1 MTNSICEPEATKE
14 GIFVMNTRIKIGSHV
29 FLMSA
34 LLSPVLFAQ
43 APEQTKVV
51 AGAERAVEKAAK
63 LSPPAAPGC
72 AVGVSL
78 AGRSVYEKAF
88 GMAEIE
94 HAIPNTPQTIFESGS
109 VAKQFTAAAV
119 ILLSLEGKLGLD
131 DPVRKYIPELPD
143 YGAPLT
149 IRHLL
154 NHTAGL
160 RDWGSVLALT
170 GFGRGD
176 RVISQALAMDVI
188 THQKGLDFTPGAEY
202 SYSNSGYQLAAT
214 IVERVSKQSFPA
226 FTEERLFKPLGMTKT
241 SWRDDYQRLVPGRA
255 QAYTGPL
262 AGPWRLLMP
271 FMNVYGNGGM
281 LTTVGDWLKWNAMLD
296 ARSLGAP
303 LVEAMET
310 TGVLNDGRKITYA
323 LGVVV
328 TNENGHRKVA
338 HGGSTAGY
346 QTFLSR
352 YPDLKLS
359 IAVMCNGASRN
370 PAALERDIFN
380 EIAGPFPAPKPPDT
394 IELKPEELQKYVALW
409 RDEKTHLSAR
419 TVIENGAL
427 RLNGLTL
434 RPLRDGSFLGGGA
447 RFRFMMGSDGKPAAL
462 EADSGESVQRLV
474 VESPWTPTP
483 DELKPFAG
491 VWHSDEADASFTIV
505 VENGNA
511 FFVQRPTTRLQLRPQ
526 SKDHFSVG
534 PGQVIWVT
542 RDAKGQITKLHYG
555 ASRMRDMPFERVA
568 VK

>member
-1 MTNSICEPEATKE
+1 
-14 GIFVMNTRIKIGSHV
+14 MNTRIKIGGYV

-34 LLSPVLFAQ
+34 LLSSALFAQ

-63 LSPPAAPGC
+63 LSPPSAPGC

-78 AGRSVYEKAF
+78 AGRPVYEKAF

-131 DPVRKYIPELPD
+131 DPVKKYIPEFPD
-143 YGAPLT
+143 YGTPLT

-160 RDWGSVLALT
+160 RDWGAVMEMT

-176 RVISQALAMDVI
+176 RLISQALAMDVI
-188 THQKGLDFTPGAEY
+188 TRQKGLDFTPGAEY
-202 SYSNSGYQLAAT
+202 SYSNSGYQVAAT

-226 FTEERLFKPLGMTKT
+226 FTEERFFKPLGMTKT
-241 SWRDDYQRLVPGRA
+241 SWRDDYQRLIPGRA
-255 QAYTGPL
+255 QAYSGPL
-262 AGPWRLLMP
+262 AGPFRLLMP

-296 ARSLGAP
+296 SRSMSAP

-310 TGVLNDGRKITYA
+310 TSVLNDGRKITYA

-328 TNENGHRKVA
+328 TNERGHRKVS

-359 IAVMCNGASRN
+359 IAVMCNGTSRN
-370 PAALERDIFN
+370 PVALERDIFN
-380 EIAGPFPAPKPPDT
+380 EIAGPFPAPTPPDAV
-394 IELKPEELQKYVALW
+394 ELKSEELQKYVALW
-409 RDEKTHLSAR
+409 RNEKTHLPER

-427 RLNGLTL
+427 RLAGQVVL
-434 RPLRDGSFLGGGA
+434 RPLQDGSFLGGTA
-447 RFRFMMGSDGKPAAL
+447 RIRFRMGADGKPISIEVDTG
-462 EADSGESVQRLV
+462 EAIHRYVAESQ
-474 VESPWTPTP
+474 WTPTP
-483 DELKPFAG
+483 EELKSFAG
-491 VWHSDEADASFTIV
+491 VWHSDEADASFTIA
-505 VENGNA
+505 VENDKA
-511 FFVQRPTTRLQLRPQ
+511 FFVQRPNTRLQLRPQ
-526 SKDHFSVG
+526 FKDHFSIE

-542 RDAKGQITKLHYG
+542 RDANGRITKLHVG
-555 ASRMRDMPFERVA
+555 SGRMRDLPFERVG

>member
-1 MTNSICEPEATKE
+1 MS
-14 GIFVMNTRIKIGSHV
+14 TRIKIGSYV
-29 FLMSA
+29 FLMIA
-34 LLSPVLFAQ
+34 LISPVLFAQ
-43 APEQTKVV
+43 VPEQAKVV
-51 AGAERAVEKAAK
+51 AGADRAVEKAAK
-63 LSPPAAPGC
+63 LSPATAPGC

-78 AGRSVYEKAF
+78 SGRSVYEKAF

-94 HAIPNTPQTIFESGS
+94 HAIPNSPQTIFESGS

-131 DPVRKYIPELPD
+131 DPVKKYIPELPD

-154 NHTAGL
+154 NHTGGV
-160 RDWGSVLALT
+160 RDWGSVMALT

-296 ARSLGAP
+296 SRSMGAP

-352 YPDLKLS
+352 YPGLKLS
-359 IAVMCNGASRN
+359 IAVMCNGTSRN
-370 PAALERDIFN
+370 PSALERDIFN
-380 EIAGPFPAPKPPDT
+380 EITGPFPAPTQPET
-394 IELKPEELQKYVALW
+394 IALKPEELQKYVGLW
-409 RDEKTHLSAR
+409 RNEKTHMPER
-419 TVIENGAL
+419 TIVENGTL
-427 RLNGLTL
+427 RLAGQFAL
-434 RPLRDGSFLGGGA
+434 RPLRDGSFLGGSS
-447 RFRFMMGSDGKPAAL
+447 RVSFKMGKDGKPASIEVDTG
-462 EADSGESVQRLV
+462 EATLRFAAET
-474 VESPWTPTP
+474 PWTPTT
-483 DELKPFAG
+483 DELKSFAG

-505 VENGNA
+505 VEDGKA
-511 FFVQRPTTRLQLRPQ
+511 FWVQRPATRQPLRPQ
-526 SKDHFSVG
+526 YKDHFSVG
-534 PGQVIWVT
+534 IGPGQVLWAT
-542 RDAKGQITKLHYG
+542 RDSSGQMKLHVG
-555 ASRMRDMPFERVA
+555 AGRMRDMPFERVGN
-568 VK
+568 K

>member
-1 MTNSICEPEATKE
+1 
-14 GIFVMNTRIKIGSHV
+14 MNTRIKIGSYV

-34 LLSPVLFAQ
+34 LLSSALFAQ
-43 APEQTKVV
+43 ALEQTKVV
-51 AGAERAVEKAAK
+51 AAAERAVEKAAR
-63 LSPPAAPGC
+63 LSPPSAPGC

-78 AGRSVYEKAF
+78 AGRPVYEKAF

-131 DPVRKYIPELPD
+131 DPVKKYIPEFPD

-160 RDWGSVLALT
+160 RDWGAVMALT

-176 RVISQALAMDVI
+176 RMISQALAMDVI

-202 SYSNSGYQLAAT
+202 SYSNSGYQVAAT

-226 FTEERLFKPLGMTKT
+226 FTEGRFFKPLGMTKT
-241 SWRDDYQRLVPGRA
+241 SWRDDYQRLIPGRA
-255 QAYTGPL
+255 QAYAGPL
-262 AGPWRLLMP
+262 SGPWRLLMP

-296 ARSLGAP
+296 SRSMGAP

-328 TNENGHRKVA
+328 TNERGHRTVS

-346 QTFLSR
+346 QTYLSR

-359 IAVMCNGASRN
+359 IAVMCNGTSRN
-370 PAALERDIFN
+370 PANIEREVFN
-380 EIAGPFPAPKPPDT
+380 EIAGPFPPPKPLET
-394 IELKPEELQKYVALW
+394 ITLKPEELQKYVALW
-409 RDEKTHLSAR
+409 RNEKTHMPER

-427 RLNGLTL
+427 RWGGQAVL
-434 RPLRDGSFLGGGA
+434 RPMSDGSFLSGTA
-447 RFRFMMGSDGKPAAL
+447 RVRFRMGTDGKPISIEVDTG
-462 EADSGESVQRLV
+462 EAIHRYIAESQ
-474 VESPWTPTP
+474 WTPTP
-483 DELKPFAG
+483 DELKSFAG
-491 VWHSDEADASFTIV
+491 VWHSDEADASFTIA
-505 VENGNA
+505 VENDNA
-511 FFVQRPTTRLQLRPQ
+511 FFVQRPNTRLQLRPQ
-526 SKDHFSVG
+526 FKDHFSIE

-542 RDAKGQITKLHYG
+542 RDANGRITKLHVG
-555 ASRMRDMPFERVA
+555 SGRMRDMPFERVG

>member
-1 MTNSICEPEATKE
+1 
-14 GIFVMNTRIKIGSHV
+14 MNTRIKIGSYA
-29 FLMSA
+29 FLMIA
-34 LLSPVLFAQ
+34 LISPVLFAQ
-43 APEQTKVV
+43 APDQAKVV
-51 AGAERAVEKAAK
+51 AGADRAVEKAAK
-63 LSPPAAPGC
+63 LSPASAPGC

-119 ILLSLEGKLGLD
+119 ILLSLEGKLRLD

-154 NHTAGL
+154 NHTGGV
-160 RDWGSVLALT
+160 RDWGSVMALT

-241 SWRDDYQRLVPGRA
+241 SWRDDYQRLIPGRA

-296 ARSLGAP
+296 SRSMGAP
-303 LVEAMET
+303 LVEALET

-328 TNENGHRKVA
+328 TNENGRRKVA

-359 IAVMCNGASRN
+359 IAVMCNGTSRN
-370 PAALERDIFN
+370 PAGLERDIFN
-380 EIAGPFPAPKPPDT
+380 EIAGPFPAPVPPET
-394 IELKPEELQKYVALW
+394 IALKPEELQKYVGLW
-409 RDEKTHLSAR
+409 RNEKTHMPER
-419 TVIENGAL
+419 TIVENGTL
-427 RLNGLTL
+427 RLAGQFAL
-434 RPLRDGSFLGGGA
+434 RPLQGGSFLGGSSRV
-447 RFRFMMGSDGKPAAL
+447 RFQMGTDGKPNSL
-462 EADSGESVQRLV
+462 EADTGEAILRFVA
-474 VESPWTPTP
+474 ETPWTPTP
-483 DELKPFAG
+483 DELKSFVG
-491 VWHSDEADASFTIV
+491 VWHSDEASASFTIT
-505 VENGNA
+505 VEDGKA
-511 FFVQRPTTRLQLRPQ
+511 FFVQRPTTRQPLRPQ
-526 SKDHFSVG
+526 YKDHFSVG
-534 PGQVIWVT
+534 VGPGQVLWAT
-542 RDAKGQITKLHYG
+542 RDSNGRITKLHVG
-555 ASRMRDMPFERVA
+555 TGRMRDMPFERVGT
-568 VK
+568 K

>member
-1 MTNSICEPEATKE
+1 MNS
-14 GIFVMNTRIKIGSHV
+14 RIKFGSYV
-29 FLMSA
+29 LLIVALMS
-34 LLSPVLFAQ
+34 SVLFAQ
-43 APEQTKVV
+43 APEQAKVV
-51 AGAERAVEKAAK
+51 AGADRAVEKAAK
-63 LSPPAAPGC
+63 LSPATAPGC

-143 YGAPLT
+143 YGAPVT
-149 IRHLL
+149 IRQLL

-176 RVISQALAMDVI
+176 RMVSQALAMDVI
-188 THQKGLDFTPGAEY
+188 TRQKGLDFTPGAEY

-214 IVERVSKQSFPA
+214 IVERVSKQGFPA
-226 FTEERLFKPLGMTKT
+226 FTEERFFKPLGMTKT
-241 SWRDDYQRLVPGRA
+241 SWRDDYQRLIPGRA

-262 AGPWRLLMP
+262 GGPWRLLMP

-296 ARSLGAP
+296 SRSMGAP
-303 LVEAMET
+303 LVEALET
-310 TGVLNDGRKITYA
+310 TGVLNDGRKISYA

-328 TNENGHRKVA
+328 TNENGIRKVA

-359 IAVMCNGASRN
+359 IAVMCNGASRS

-394 IELKPEELQKYVALW
+394 IELKPEELQKYVGLW
-409 RDEKTHLSAR
+409 RNEKTHMPER
-419 TVIENGAL
+419 TVVENGLL
-427 RLNGLTL
+427 RLAGQTVL
-434 RPLRDGSFLGGGA
+434 RPLRDGSFLGGSA
-447 RFRFMMGSDGKPAAL
+447 RIRFQMGTDGKPISVEVDTG
-462 EADSGESVQRLV
+462 EAVNRYIAEAQ
-474 VESPWTPTP
+474 WTPAP
-483 DELKPFAG
+483 DELKSFAG
-491 VWHSDEADASFTIV
+491 VWHSDESDATFTIA
-505 VENGNA
+505 VENDKA
-511 FFVQRPTTRLQLRPQ
+511 FFVQRPNTRLQLRPQ
-526 SKDHFSVG
+526 FKDHFSIG
-534 PGQVIWVT
+534 LGQVIWVT
-542 RDAKGQITKLHYG
+542 RDANGRITKLHVG
-555 ASRMRDMPFERVA
+555 AGRMRDMPFERVGG
-568 VK
+568 K

>member
-1 MTNSICEPEATKE
+1 
-14 GIFVMNTRIKIGSHV
+14 MNTRIKIGCYV
-29 FLMSA
+29 FLMIV
-34 LLSPVLFAQ
+34 LLSSVLFAQ
-43 APEQTKVV
+43 ALEQARVV
-51 AGAERAVEKAAK
+51 AGADRAVEKAAK
-63 LSPPAAPGC
+63 LSPASAPGC

-78 AGRSVYEKAF
+78 SGRSVFEKAF

-94 HAIPNTPQTIFESGS
+94 HAVPNTPQTIFESGS

-131 DPVRKYIPELPD
+131 DPVRKYIPELPE

-160 RDWGSVLALT
+160 RDWGSVMALT

-176 RVISQALAMDVI
+176 RMISQALAMDVI
-188 THQKGLDFTPGAEY
+188 TRQKGLDFTPGAEY
-202 SYSNSGYQLAAT
+202 SYSNSGYQVAAT

-226 FTEERLFKPLGMTKT
+226 FTEERFFKPLGMTKT
-241 SWRDDYQRLVPGRA
+241 SWRDDYQRLIPGRA
-255 QAYTGPL
+255 QAYTGAL

-271 FMNVYGNGGM
+271 YMNVYGNGGM

-296 ARSLGAP
+296 SRSMGAP
-303 LVEAMET
+303 LVDALET
-310 TGVLNDGRKITYA
+310 TGVLNDGRKIRYA

-328 TNENGHRKVA
+328 ANERGHRQVS

-380 EIAGPFPAPKPPDT
+380 EIVGPFPAPAPPDAV
-394 IELKPEELQKYVALW
+394 ELKPEELQKYAALW
-409 RDEKTHLSAR
+409 RHEKTHMPER
-419 TVIENGAL
+419 TVIEKGAL
-427 RLNGLTL
+427 RLAGQAVL
-434 RPLRDGSFLGGGA
+434 RPLRDGSFLSGSTKI
-447 RFRFMMGSDGKPAAL
+447 RFQMGTDGKPVSVEVDTG
-462 EADSGESVQRLV
+462 EAINRYLAETQ
-474 VESPWTPTP
+474 WTPTA
-483 DELKPFAG
+483 DELKSLAG
-491 VWHSDEADASFTIV
+491 GWHSDEADASFTIA
-505 VENGNA
+505 VEDGKA

-526 SKDHFSVG
+526 FKDHFSIG
-534 PGQVIWVT
+534 PGQVIWAT
-542 RDAKGQITKLHYG
+542 RDSNGRITKLHYG
-555 ASRMRDMPFERVA
+555 ASRMRDMPFERVG